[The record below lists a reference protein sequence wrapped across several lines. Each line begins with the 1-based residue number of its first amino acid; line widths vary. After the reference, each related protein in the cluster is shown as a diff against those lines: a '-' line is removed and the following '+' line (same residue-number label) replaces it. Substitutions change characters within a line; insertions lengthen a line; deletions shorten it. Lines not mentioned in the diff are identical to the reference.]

1 MNVARLRTFPTI
13 AREEI
18 VNAHDVEVSLIW
30 YAL

>member
-1 MNVARLRTFPTI
+1 MYLNFVYFQTI
-13 AREEI
+13 AREEF